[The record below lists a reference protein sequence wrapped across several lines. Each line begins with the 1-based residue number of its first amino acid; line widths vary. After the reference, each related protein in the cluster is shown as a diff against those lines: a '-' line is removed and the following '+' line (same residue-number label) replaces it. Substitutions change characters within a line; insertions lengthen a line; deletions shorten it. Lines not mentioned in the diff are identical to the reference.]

1 MKLPI
6 LFVPHPASSCQIV
19 NPKPFLSRAKPP
31 KLMHGA
37 PTCECHSRPSNIS
50 ARLHCRQSGRHH
62 GTVHLKLTSAK
73 SQLRGKLSEIAYVP
87 LLACADVQL
96 TLHYTVVQCHNIKKK
111 KPLGCD
117 CINIILNINDQ
128 QNSQDSFSCSQV
140 TLTLRSSVSPVLT
153 KARKSDNAW
162 RQCPAFS
169 QAVTAELRVAKVL
182 LLGHLHP
189 SGRRM
194 NHLDWKERKINR

>member
-1 MKLPI
+1 MFVNVGYVCIRNPPCNTLDRVRTVGTSCFCANLMKLPI

-73 SQLRGKLSEIAYVP
+73 SQLWGKLSEIAYVP

-111 KPLGCD
+111 K
-117 CINIILNINDQ
+117 N
-128 QNSQDSFSCSQV
+128 
-140 TLTLRSSVSPVLT
+140 LRLS
-153 KARKSDNAW
+153 
-162 RQCPAFS
+162 
-169 QAVTAELRVAKVL
+169 
-182 LLGHLHP
+182 LHKY
-189 SGRRM
+189 
-194 NHLDWKERKINR
+194 HFKYQ